1 MKLIKEMKKILC
13 CFIVMCA
20 AFAVSGIFGVTST
33 YADRAYDE
41 QLVIG
46 ENKEFT
52 SHSEYYMFKFLPDK
66 TGVYDFEAP
75 TEKGFYITVY
85 NSDFDEI
92 GVQSNG
98 CRFYALEGNTYYIR
112 FNYITVYSSSY
123 YEAGYSV
130 KYTFSLEKEME
141 CIPCFDC
148 RVKCGDKDLLAEG
161 DNFKFDSK
169 TLTLEIRDYKGE
181 APEIDI
187 IDVNNIGIIYDL
199 KDVHSDNVYF
209 NIKITGNNTL
219 VINDFYWDLDV
230 FGERRLAIRF
240 VGNGVLNLKN
250 NENNSTLSY
259 GLFAYKRDMVIDGPI
274 INISDKSTNV
284 SLVNKSLYHAVKV
297 DGNFE
302 MISGELNIDSK
313 YNGLKVGENAF
324 FKGGKININISE
336 SDNTPAI
343 SVRFEGNFEGT
354 DINIDVKGIETD
366 IFNPTNIISAYYTNY
381 ISGTLCVKAD
391 EYVDV
396 IHTNEFNMTG
406 GSINADL
413 SASGLV
419 FGDIIYAY
427 DVINLEGGDFKIKYN
442 LNNLPDDVSGLKLV
456 SNLGSLYYSEYSS
469 GKLNIDN
476 IQIVLVTDNEKMQQI
491 IEQSD
496 IDSPEKLFEFG
507 ENDTINIGK
516 NINIIIR
523 KEIDINKLGIKLLEE
538 SFIYDGTE
546 KKPKL
551 DLRGLREGID
561 VEVTYS
567 DNVNVGEG
575 KVIVKGKGDYTG
587 TVTFK
592 FSIKAKDENVAKKDN
607 NTEKNSET
615 SIFDDGKLIYKIVKP
630 AGKKYG
636 KVSVIG
642 LKKKSL
648 KKINIKA
655 SVKHA
660 GLTYKIT
667 SIGANAF
674 KNNKKITSVKIGKNV
689 TKIGKKAFYNCKK
702 LKKVIIKSVKLKN
715 VGKKAYAKT
724 SKKLVIKVASKKKKA
739 YFKKLKNAGFKGK
752 IK

>member
-52 SHSEYYMFKFLPDK
+52 SHSEYYMFKFSPDK
-66 TGVYDFEAP
+66 TGVYDFES

-85 NSDFDEI
+85 NSDNDEM
-92 GVQSNG
+92 GYQWNG

-112 FNYITVYSSSY
+112 FRYATVYSSSY

-230 FGERRLAIRF
+230 FGERPLAIRF

-250 NENNSTLSY
+250 NENNSTICN
-259 GLFAYKRDMVIDGPI
+259 GLYAYQRDMVIDGPI

-284 SLVNKSLYHAVKV
+284 SLVNKPLYHAVEV

-343 SVRFEGNFEGT
+343 YFVGAGEGNFEGT
-354 DINIDVKGIETD
+354 DINIDVKGIEKD
-366 IFNPTNIISAYYTNY
+366 IFNPISIVDIFSIKYTG
-381 ISGTLCVKAD
+381 GTLSVKAD

-396 IHTNEFNMTG
+396 IQTYEFNMTG

-413 SASGLV
+413 SSSG
-419 FGDIIYAY
+419 FIYGS
-427 DVINLEGGDFKIKYN
+427 VISGCKFNVDGGDFIIKYN
-442 LNNLPDDVSGLKLV
+442 ETDLPDEVSGLKLV
-456 SNLGSLYYSEYSS
+456 GNLGSPRY
-469 GKLNIDN
+469 GNVDCNIDN
-476 IQIVLVTDNEKMQQI
+476 IQVVLVAGDEKMQQI

-496 IDSPEKLFEFG
+496 IDSLEKLFVFDEY
-507 ENDTINIGK
+507 DTINIGK
-516 NINIIIR
+516 NINIIVG
-523 KEIDINKLGIKLLEE
+523 KDIDINKLGIKLLEE

-551 DLRGLREGID
+551 NLRGLREGID

-567 DNVNVGEG
+567 DNVNAGEG

-630 AGKKYG
+630 AGKKAG
-636 KVSVIG
+636 KVEVIG

-702 LKKVIIKSVKLKN
+702 LKKVIIKSVKLKK

-724 SKKLVIKVASKKKKA
+724 SKKLVIKVASKKKKT
-739 YFKKLKNAGFKGK
+739 YFKKLKKAGFKGK

>member
-20 AFAVSGIFGVTST
+20 AFAASGILGVTST
-33 YADRAYDE
+33 YAERVVYYDE

-52 SHSEYYMFKFLPDK
+52 THSIDYMFKFVSDK
-66 TGVYDFEAP
+66 TGVYDFEGPA
-75 TEKGFYITVY
+75 EEYYHITVY
-85 NSDFDEI
+85 NSDYDEM
-92 GVQSNG
+92 GTQYNG
-98 CRFYALEGNTYYIR
+98 CSFYALEGNTYYIR
-112 FNYITVYSSSY
+112 FRYTTAYSSSY

-141 CIPCFDC
+141 CIPCFGC
-148 RVKCGDKDLLAEG
+148 RVMCDDKDLLAEG

-169 TLTLEIRDYKGE
+169 TLTLEIKDYKGE
-181 APEIDI
+181 APSIDI
-187 IDVNNIGIIYDL
+187 IDINNIGIIYDL

-219 VINDFYWDLDV
+219 VINDFNWDLDV

-250 NENNSTLSY
+250 ENNSRIMH
-259 GLFAYKRDMVIDGPI
+259 GLNAYRRGMVIDGPI
-274 INISDKSTNV
+274 INISCNV
-284 SLVNKSLYHAVKV
+284 SLDDSFKSDYRAVNVG
-297 DGNFE
+297 GNFE

-313 YNGLKVGENAF
+313 YNGLSVSGNAA
-324 FKGGKININISE
+324 FKGGKININVSE

-343 SVRFEGNFEGT
+343 YVRGEGNFEGT
-354 DINIDVKGIETD
+354 DINIDVKDFEKD
-366 IFNPTNIISAYYTNY
+366 IFNPISLIDITSIKYTG
-381 ISGTLCVKAD
+381 GTLSVKAD
-391 EYVDV
+391 EYANV
-396 IHTNEFNMTG
+396 IRTTDFNMTG

-413 SASGLV
+413 SSSG
-419 FGDIIYAY
+419 FIYGP
-427 DVINLEGGDFKIKYN
+427 VIYSGEFNVDGGDFIIKYN
-442 LNNLPDDVSGLKLV
+442 ETDLPDEVSGLKLV
-456 SNLGSLYYSEYSS
+456 GNIGSARYS
-469 GKLNIDN
+469 KFNCNIDN
-476 IQIVLVTDNEKMQQI
+476 IQVVLVAGDEKMQQI

-496 IDSPEKLFEFG
+496 IDSLEKLFEFD
-507 ENDTINIGK
+507 ENDTFNFGK
-516 NINIIIR
+516 NINIIIG
-523 KEIDINKLGIKLLEE
+523 KDIDINKLGIKLLEE

-551 DLRGLREGID
+551 NLRGLREGID

-567 DNVNVGEG
+567 DNVNAGEG

-674 KNNKKITSVKIGKNV
+674 KNKKKITSVKIGKNV
-689 TKIGKKAFYNCKK
+689 TKIGKKAFYKCKK
-702 LKKVIIKSVKLKN
+702 LKKVVIKSVKLKKI
-715 VGKKAYAKT
+715 GKKAYAKT
-724 SKKLVIKVASKKKKA
+724 SKKLVIKVASKKKKT
-739 YFKKLKNAGFKGK
+739 YFKKLKKAGFKGK

>member
-1 MKLIKEMKKILC
+1 MNLIKEMKKILC

-52 SHSEYYMFKFLPDK
+52 SHSEYYVFKFLPDK
-66 TGVYDFEAP
+66 TGVYNFEAP

-85 NSDFDEI
+85 NSDNDKMGER
-92 GVQSNG
+92 GNG
-98 CRFYALEGNTYYIR
+98 CSFYALEGNTYYIR
-112 FNYITVYSSSY
+112 FRYITVYSSSY

-230 FGERRLAIRF
+230 FGERPLAIRF

-250 NENNSTLSY
+250 ESNSRMYY
-259 GLFAYKRDMVIDGPI
+259 GLEVNRRDMVIDGPI
-274 INISDKSTNV
+274 INISCNV
-284 SLVNKSLYHAVKV
+284 SLDDDVKSNYEAVYI

-302 MISGELNIDSK
+302 MISGEFNIDSK
-313 YNGLKVGENAF
+313 YNGLRVGGNAF
-324 FKGGKININISE
+324 FKGGKININVSE

-343 SVRFEGNFEGT
+343 CFDGVGEGNFEGT
-354 DINIDVKGIETD
+354 DINIDVKGIEKD
-366 IFNPTNIISAYYTNY
+366 IFNPISIVDIFSIKYTG
-381 ISGTLCVKAD
+381 GTLSVKAD

-396 IHTNEFNMTG
+396 IHTYEFNMTG

-413 SASGLV
+413 SSSG
-419 FGDIIYAY
+419 FIYGS
-427 DVINLEGGDFKIKYN
+427 VISGCKFNVDGGDFIIKYN
-442 LNNLPDDVSGLKLV
+442 ETDLPDEVSGLKLGG
-456 SNLGSLYYSEYSS
+456 NLGSSRY
-469 GKLNIDN
+469 GKFNCNIDN
-476 IQIVLVTDNEKMQQI
+476 IQVVLVAGDEKMQQI

-496 IDSPEKLFEFG
+496 IDSLEKLFEFD
-507 ENDTINIGK
+507 ENDTFNFGK
-516 NINIIIR
+516 NINIIIG
-523 KEIDINKLGIKLLEE
+523 KDIDINKLGIKLLEE

-551 DLRGLREGID
+551 NLRGLREGID

-567 DNVNVGEG
+567 DNVNAGEG

-607 NTEKNSET
+607 NDNNTKNNTET

-660 GLTYKIT
+660 GLTYKIA

-674 KNNKKITSVKIGKNV
+674 KNNKKIISVKIGKNV

-702 LKKVIIKSVKLKN
+702 IKKVIIKSVELKK

-739 YFKKLKNAGFKGK
+739 YSKKLKNAGFKGK